1 MIEITFMWIQSCTVV
16 RVNSLLAKDVRF
28 NAEISV
34 PILTES
40 SFSNHV
46 ILVCKIYMSGF
57 QCHFRE
63 VQDKYYV
70 GSACYILYCRSG
82 YGNNLQCVSTGKSTG
97 KSQRCRASNNSE
109 VFDVCTWD
117 VSKVTF
123 CDEKSER
130 VFSRRSLARKESESR
145 CCWQEFYGTVHIAK
159 C

>member
-1 MIEITFMWIQSCTVV
+1 MLGQPVTFYIVV
-16 RVNSLLAKDVRF
+16 VVMAI
-28 NAEISV
+28 IS
-34 PILTES
+34 S
-40 SFSNHV
+40 
-46 ILVCKIYMSGF
+46 VCI
-57 QCHFRE
+57 
-63 VQDKYYV
+63 
-70 GSACYILYCRSG
+70 
-82 YGNNLQCVSTGKSTG
+82 STG